1 MVNSLALLTDWF
13 KVLDGGLKKSKGA
26 CTLREMTPATDTVLE
41 EMTRTIVETAQPR
54 KVILFG
60 SRVRSDARPESDVDI
75 LVIEDEPF
83 GPQRSRRKEMAR
95 LWHALSRFDVA
106 KDILVYASEEADKW
120 KESRNHVVAHAL
132 KFGRV
137 LYERR

>member
-1 MVNSLALLTDWF
+1 MLITDAL
-13 KVLDGGLKKSKGA
+13 
-26 CTLREMTPATDTVLE
+26 LE
-41 EMTRTIVETAQPR
+41 EMTKTIVETAKPR
-54 KVILFG
+54 KVVLFG
-60 SRVRSDARPESDVDI
+60 SRARGNAHSESDIDI

-83 GPQRSRRKEMAR
+83 GPGRSRRKEMAR
-95 LWHALSRFDVA
+95 LWQALSRFEMA